1 MKVDGGVA
9 LDLVKSAESAKEA
22 EAAGYSGA
30 WTAETNH
37 DPFFPLLLAAEHTQR
52 IELGTSIAVAFARN
66 PMTLANIGWDLQSY
80 SKGRFIL
87 GLGSQIKPHITKR
100 FSMEWSH
107 PAARMREM
115 IMAIRAI
122 WDTWE
127 NGTPL
132 NFRGD
137 FYTHTLMTP
146 FFTPDRADLAG
157 FGTPKIFLAGVGELM
172 TEVAGEVCDGFI
184 CHGFTTEK
192 YLREVTLLAL
202 ERGRAKAGKTMEG
215 FEVVGPSFIV
225 TGNTEPEMQ
234 QAAAGTRQQIAFYGS
249 TPAYRGVLDIH
260 GWGGL
265 QEELNSLSKQG
276 QWVEMG
282 NLINDEILNTFAVVG
297 SPEQVAPEL
306 KRRYDD
312 VIQRISFYAPYKS
325 DPERWRRVFSALPS
339 WVDRGLG
346 RARRT
351 RISVE
356 LGCRAQR
363 TLEFGHARRGCNGFD
378 CVPQFQRLVAPRNLR
393 DDGSEE
399 TAFVGCAGT
408 ERENRRAD
416 TLACTRKCEI
426 RLFAQDRIE
435 VFVVGAVCPVG
446 IETCTRE
453 HVDEEEGRVV
463 EEAVALAV
471 VVQRGADGGVQGADR
486 LVAGLFARICRC
498 TKDATACSVGGTPR
512 FAVGAVADFFVDHPQ
527 RNEPPSDVVIALC
540 AHLFDPTG
548 RDPRPRAHRVE
559 KELEV
564 THE

>member
-9 LDLVKSAESAKEA
+9 LDLAKSVESAKEA

-37 DPFFPLLLAAEHTQR
+37 DPFFPLLLAAEHTKN

-66 PMTLANIGWDLQSY
+66 PMILANIGWDLQSY

-115 IMAIRAI
+115 ILAIRAI

-127 NGTPL
+127 NGAPL

-192 YLREVTLLAL
+192 YLREVTLPAL
-202 ERGRAKAGKTMEG
+202 QRGRAKAGKTMDG
-215 FEVVGPSFIV
+215 FEIVGPSFIV
-225 TGNTEPEMQ
+225 TGNSEVEMQ

-249 TPAYRGVLDIH
+249 TPAYKGVLDIH

-325 DPERWRRVFSALPS
+325 DPERWRRV
-339 WVDRGLG
+339 
-346 RARRT
+346 
-351 RISVE
+351 ISD
-356 LGCRAQR
+356 LQ
-363 TLEFGHARRGCNGFD
+363 
-378 CVPQFQRLVAPRNLR
+378 
-393 DDGSEE
+393 S
-399 TAFVGCAGT
+399 
-408 ERENRRAD
+408 
-416 TLACTRKCEI
+416 
-426 RLFAQDRIE
+426 
-435 VFVVGAVCPVG
+435 
-446 IETCTRE
+446 
-453 HVDEEEGRVV
+453 
-463 EEAVALAV
+463 
-471 VVQRGADGGVQGADR
+471 
-486 LVAGLFARICRC
+486 
-498 TKDATACSVGGTPR
+498 
-512 FAVGAVADFFVDHPQ
+512 
-527 RNEPPSDVVIALC
+527 
-540 AHLFDPTG
+540 
-548 RDPRPRAHRVE
+548 
-559 KELEV
+559 
-564 THE
+564 